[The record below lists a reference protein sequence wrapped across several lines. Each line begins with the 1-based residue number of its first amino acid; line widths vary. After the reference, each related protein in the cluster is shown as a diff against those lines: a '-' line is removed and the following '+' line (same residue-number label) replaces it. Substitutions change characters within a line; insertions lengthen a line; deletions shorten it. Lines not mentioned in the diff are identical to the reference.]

1 MGLMAERGA
10 NRMQARQT
18 YRTASR
24 MQRRRSY
31 VQSKTGMR
39 EDFSSREEPAEA
51 AAPSPAPA
59 TAPEPEYVRE
69 LERLS
74 QLRDQGILSDE
85 EFEAKKEADPRDL
98 KTWWARSSGVD
109 EGQPPRSGVSPG
121 RGATIGETTTESLV
135 RTPRVLQNPAD
146 DSYRGST

>member
-1 MGLMAERGA
+1 MGLVAARAAG
-10 NRMQARQT
+10 RMQARQT

-51 AAPSPAPA
+51 AAPAPA
-59 TAPEPEYVRE
+59 AAAPAAAPAEPEYMGE

-74 QLRDQGILSDE
+74 QLRDQGILTDE
-85 EFEAKKEADPRDL
+85 EFEAKKKQIL
-98 KTWWARSSGVD
+98 G
-109 EGQPPRSGVSPG
+109 
-121 RGATIGETTTESLV
+121 I
-135 RTPRVLQNPAD
+135 
-146 DSYRGST
+146 